1 MDADKGKRT
10 KHFINGG
17 RTMTFSIRL
26 LLLLSG
32 AALLTTA
39 CGNDP
44 KAANE
49 ANFEAALNA
58 HYAQMKQCIRVG
70 SPPNADGIIQEFR
83 TDGSVQ
89 DKQLSFYNGLV
100 DLGLLD
106 AVSYQKDTKNFSGQ
120 VTGKADWVGYK
131 FSAKGKTFLRPA
143 ELDPGAFSTGA
154 RQLCYGTPQVV
165 EIVSFT
171 EPAEA
176 MGVKVSSVQYIYK
189 LVDIAPWA
197 NEPALSKQYEW
208 LPERIS
214 NPSIA
219 KEDDLVLTNNGWVHS
234 NVLKQ

>member
-1 MDADKGKRT
+1 
-10 KHFINGG
+10 
-17 RTMTFSIRL
+17 MTFSIKAGFL
-26 LLLLSG
+26 MSG
-32 AALLTTA
+32 ATLLVTA

-49 ANFEAALNA
+49 ENFEAGLNA
-58 HYAQMKQCIRVG
+58 HYAQMKQCVRVG
-70 SPPNADGIIQEFR
+70 SAPNADGIIQEFR
-83 TDGSVQ
+83 TDGRVQ
-89 DKQLSFYNGLV
+89 DKQLAFYNGLV

-106 AVSYQKDTKNFSGQ
+106 AVGYQKDMKNFSGQ

-143 ELDPGAFSTGA
+143 ELDRGAFSTGA

-171 EPAEA
+171 EPTEA
-176 MGVKVSSVQYIYK
+176 MGVKVSSVKYTYK
-189 LVDIAPWA
+189 LIGIAPWA
-197 NEPALSKQYEW
+197 SDPALSKQYEW

-219 KEDDLVLTNNGWVHS
+219 KDDDLVLTNDGWVHNS
-234 NVLKQ
+234 ALKR

>member
-1 MDADKGKRT
+1 
-10 KHFINGG
+10 
-17 RTMTFSIRL
+17 MTFSIKAI
-26 LLLLSG
+26 LLLSG
-32 AALLTTA
+32 AAFFVTA

-58 HYAQMKQCIRVG
+58 YYAQMKQCIRVG
-70 SPPNADGIIQEFR
+70 SAPNADGIIQQFR
-83 TDGSVQ
+83 TDGRVQ

-120 VTGKADWVGYK
+120 VTGKVAWVGYK
-131 FSAKGKTFLRPA
+131 FSENGNAFLRPA
-143 ELDPGAFSTGA
+143 ELDAGAFSTGA

-165 EIVSFT
+165 NIVGFT

-176 MGVKVSSVQYIYK
+176 MGVKVSSVQYTYR

-197 NEPALSKQYEW
+197 SQPTLSKQHEW

-219 KEDDLVLTNNGWVHS
+219 KDDDLVLTNYGWAHHS
-234 NVLKQ
+234 VLKR

>member
-1 MDADKGKRT
+1 
-10 KHFINGG
+10 
-17 RTMTFSIRL
+17 MTFSIKA

-32 AALLTTA
+32 AALLLTA

-49 ANFEAALNA
+49 ANFEEALNA
-58 HYAQMKQCIRVG
+58 HYAQMKQCVRVG
-70 SPPNADGIIQEFR
+70 SAPNAEGIIQEFR
-83 TDGSVQ
+83 TDGGVQ

-100 DLGLLD
+100 ALGLLE

-120 VTGKADWVGYK
+120 VTGKADWIGYK
-131 FSAKGKTFLRPA
+131 FSENGKTFLRPA
-143 ELDPGAFSTGA
+143 ELNKGAFSTGA

-165 EIVSFT
+165 EIINFT

-176 MGVKVSSVQYIYK
+176 MGVKVSSVQYTYK
-189 LVDIAPWA
+189 LVDIAQWA
-197 NEPALSKQYEW
+197 SDPAISKQYEW

-219 KEDDLVLTNNGWVHS
+219 KDDDLVLTNNGWAHHS
-234 NVLKQ
+234 VLKR